1 MKKRTLLLIA
11 ILAVSVAACAVP
23 MNPIEGSG
31 NVVSESRNVN
41 GFDHLSFEG
50 FGKMFI
56 SQGDEEALRIEA
68 EDNILPLITTEVRNG
83 TLFVAVKDL
92 PVGSPIW
99 GRNIQPTKPVNFYLI
114 TTGLNQLDLSGA
126 GIIEASD
133 LDSDQ
138 LVVNISG
145 AGEIILSGQVT
156 SQDVILSG
164 AGAYNAQR
172 LESESVDLSISGAGG
187 AMVWAK
193 DHLDVTISGI
203 GSVSYFGNPE
213 IRQNISGLGSLNH
226 FGER

>member
-23 MNPIEGSG
+23 MNPIKGSG

-41 GFDHLSFEG
+41 GFDHISFEG

-83 TLFVAVKDL
+83 TLIIAVKDL
-92 PVGSPIW
+92 LSRSTNW

-114 TTGLNQLDLSGA
+114 TTDLNQLDLSGA
-126 GIIEASD
+126 GIIDVSD
-133 LDSDQ
+133 LDSDR

-145 AGEIILSGQVT
+145 AGEISLSGQVT

-172 LESESVDLSISGAGG
+172 LESESVDLSISGAGS

-193 DHLDVTISGI
+193 DHLDVSISGI
-203 GSVSYFGNPE
+203 GSVSYYGNPE
-213 IRQNISGLGSLNH
+213 IRQGISGFGILNYL
-226 FGER
+226 GER